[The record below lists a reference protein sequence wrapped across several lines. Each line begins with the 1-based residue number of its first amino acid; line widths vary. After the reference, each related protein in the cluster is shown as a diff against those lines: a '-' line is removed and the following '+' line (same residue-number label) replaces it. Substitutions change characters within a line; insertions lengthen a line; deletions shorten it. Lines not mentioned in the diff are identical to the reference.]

1 MDIVKKNSKKVK
13 RTMKKEKRKTKL
25 KQKIKSKKINK
36 KGGFLGFGNKKKSR
50 KSSESSRSSKQ
61 QYYKKLLDYQ
71 NKIKNINIKNDLINN
86 NGGEL
91 KKVAQEL
98 NDTVNPRTE
107 DSNYSRNRYQR
118 RY

>member
-1 MDIVKKNSKKVK
+1 MKKTMKRTMKKTMK

-25 KQKIKSKKINK
+25 KQKIKSKKFNK

-50 KSSESSRSSKQ
+50 KSSKSSKK

-98 NDTVNPRTE
+98 NDTVNPRTD